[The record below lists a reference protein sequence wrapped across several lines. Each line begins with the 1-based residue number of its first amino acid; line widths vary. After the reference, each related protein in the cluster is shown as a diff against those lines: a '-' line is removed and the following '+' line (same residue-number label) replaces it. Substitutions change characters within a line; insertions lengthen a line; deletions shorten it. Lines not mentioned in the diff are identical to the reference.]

1 MPKFD
6 VIVLGAGAAGLM
18 CALKAGQ
25 KGLSVLVL
33 EKSNKPGKKILM
45 SGGGRC
51 NFTNQFA
58 TPENYLSNNPHF
70 CKSAMSQYTV
80 WDFIA
85 MVEKHGIPY
94 HEKELGQLF
103 CDRSSKDI
111 LNMLLDECDRAGVKI
126 ITACETQTVDIQDE
140 GVGLLTDVSAFSA
153 KNLVVATGGLSIP
166 KMGGSGFGYQL
177 AEQLGLDVLPKRA
190 GLVPFIFSDS
200 HKDLFASLSG
210 TSVLASLTANGQTF
224 THQVLF
230 THRGLSGPAVLQIS
244 SYWDLG
250 QPLRVDWMP
259 DVDVGEALIK
269 AKETSSKQALLQW
282 LTQQWP
288 NKLAEAW
295 LKHQFPEVLDKSLQ
309 QLSKAQCLTLAD
321 AINRCQLKPAGTE
334 GYRTAE
340 VTLGGVNTDALSSK
354 TMAVKT
360 QPNVFFI
367 GEVVDVTGHLGG
379 FNFQWAWA
387 SAHATANALCLEK

>member
-51 NFTNQFA
+51 NFTNQYA
-58 TPENYLSNNPHF
+58 MPENYLSNNPHF

-111 LNMLLDECDRAGVKI
+111 LNMLLDECDQAGVKI

-140 GVGLLTDVSAFSA
+140 GVGLLTNVSAFSA

-250 QPLRVDWMP
+250 QSLRVDWMP